1 MIRQWSK
8 QARGGPTYTWASGS
22 EGEMMQLC
30 MGVNGRR
37 MTSAAAFFIFS
48 LPYVLK
54 QKQKQS
60 EWQGA
65 VLIAHIFREG
75 LFGKYH

>member
-1 MIRQWSK
+1 M
-8 QARGGPTYTWASGS
+8 WASGS

-37 MTSAAAFFIFS
+37 MTSATAFFVFS
-48 LPYVLK
+48 SPYVLK
-54 QKQKQS
+54 QKQKQN
-60 EWQGA
+60 ERQGA